1 MAVTTIITKQ
11 SKRLFHKTLKLTLP
25 HLLHSK
31 RKNTPSSLLLRK
43 DEFRQVFHYFD
54 TDGNGKLSSD
64 ELQAYFESVGESMS
78 SDEARRA
85 IMEFD
90 KDGDEVLVFGEFVEL
105 MERGDHEERDEDLRR
120 AFEMFEVEKGCGC
133 ITPKGLQQ
141 VLKRLGDAKSREEC
155 KAMIRAFDLD
165 GNGVLDFNEFNK
177 MMTQVA

>member
-1 MAVTTIITKQ
+1 MALPTIITKQ

-25 HLLHSK
+25 HLRHPK
-31 RKNTPSSLLLRK
+31 PKNSPSSPLSPK
-43 DEFRQVFHYFD
+43 EEFRQVFHYFD
-54 TDGNGKLSSD
+54 ADGNGKLSSD
-64 ELQAYFESVGESMS
+64 ELRAYFESVGESMS
-78 SDEARRA
+78 PDEAQRA

-105 MERGDHEERDEDLRR
+105 MERGDEEGDNDLRR
-120 AFEMFEVEKGCGC
+120 AFEIFEVEKGCGC

-177 MMTQVA
+177 MMTRVA

>member
-1 MAVTTIITKQ
+1 MALTTIITKQ

-31 RKNTPSSLLLRK
+31 PKNTPSSLLLRK

-105 MERGDHEERDEDLRR
+105 MERGDHEEGDEDLRR

-177 MMTQVA
+177 MMTRVA